1 MIWSRPAA
9 RLSPL
14 VAALALAA
22 CSPGAED
29 AAPAPNP
36 TPVAPVEA
44 PAATSPDPGSE
55 TVGGDGSAIELQA
68 LTAEDLSAEN
78 LPGELACSFSGPDD
92 QLLLLA
98 RGQVAS
104 GEPAIGVVK
113 VSGYVE
119 RVAAPGG
126 YDAMLDGASF
136 AGRGKTVEVEIT
148 GPAQGGG
155 ESPPRPGVLTYQRAD
170 GASRAFE
177 GLWTCGP

>member
-1 MIWSRPAA
+1 MFWSSPVA

-22 CSPGAED
+22 CSPGADE
-29 AAPAPNP
+29 AAPAP
-36 TPVAPVEA
+36 TPPPVTPVEA
-44 PAATSPDPGSE
+44 PLAAPSAPASE
-55 TVGGDGSAIELQA
+55 TVGGDGSAIDLQA

-78 LPGELACSFSGPDD
+78 LPGELACSFSGPED
-92 QLLLLA
+92 QLLMIA

-104 GEPAIGVVK
+104 GEPAVGVVK

-126 YDAMLDGASF
+126 YDAMLDGGNF
-136 AGRGKTVEVEIT
+136 AGRGKTVRIEVT

-155 ESPPRPGVLTYQRAD
+155 ESPPRPGALTYQRAD
-170 GASRAFE
+170 GASRVFE